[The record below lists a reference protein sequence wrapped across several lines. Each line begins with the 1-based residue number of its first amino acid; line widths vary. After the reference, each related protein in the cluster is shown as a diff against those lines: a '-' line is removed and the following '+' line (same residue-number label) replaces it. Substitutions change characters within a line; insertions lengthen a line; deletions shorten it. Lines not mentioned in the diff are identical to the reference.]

1 MNLDAELTEFISS
14 FPKHRRAEAH
24 RQFVDAV
31 NSVVNSYIDE
41 VPAATALEW
50 LQDDAATYAAE
61 FEGNRATALLD
72 KFVRARIYVLTL
84 N

>member
-1 MNLDAELTEFISS
+1 LNLDAELSEFISS
-14 FPKHRRAEAH
+14 FPERKRAEAH

-31 NSVVNSYIDE
+31 NSVVESYIDE

-50 LQDDAATYAAE
+50 LQDDAATYVAQ

-72 KFVRARIYVLTL
+72 KFVRARIYAMTL

>member
-1 MNLDAELTEFISS
+1 MNLDAELSKFISS
-14 FPKHRRAEAH
+14 FPEHRRAEAH

-31 NSVVNSYIDE
+31 NSVVKSYIDE

-61 FEGNRATALLD
+61 FEKNRATALLD
-72 KFVRARIYVLTL
+72 EFVRARIYAMTL